1 MFFFEFIMR
10 CTGIEMRTVRFFFFD
25 RDYEVCRLD
34 LIFLFTDTATE
45 FTEQAAAVLLAAV
58 PKIFYNVEFDP
69 GSGWTLAT
77 GLTHASRGASGTVLA
92 QYAGDRRTGE

>member
-1 MFFFEFIMR
+1 
-10 CTGIEMRTVRFFFFD
+10 MRTVRFFFFD

-69 GSGWTLAT
+69 GSG
-77 GLTHASRGASGTVLA
+77 
-92 QYAGDRRTGE
+92 